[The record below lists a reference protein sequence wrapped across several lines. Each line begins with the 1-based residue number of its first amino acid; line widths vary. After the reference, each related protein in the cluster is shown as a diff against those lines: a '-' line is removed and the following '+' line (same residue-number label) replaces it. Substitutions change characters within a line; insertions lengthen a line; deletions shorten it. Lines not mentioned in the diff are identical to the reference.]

1 MIIIMYENVII
12 SIFLLVSIQFMIISI
27 APSGYL
33 LYSTSSNEG
42 ITAKVFDTNL
52 KVKLYSTGLEAP
64 TSMSFLGSDD
74 ILVLEEDERYYPTN
88 YKWESNG

>member
-1 MIIIMYENVII
+1 MNIVMYENVII

-33 LYSTSSNEG
+33 VYSTSSNEG

-52 KVKLYSTGLEAP
+52 KVKLYQYWP
-64 TSMSFLGSDD
+64 GSAHLYV
-74 ILVLEEDERYYPTN
+74 ISRF
-88 YKWESNG
+88 G